1 MAEVID
7 VVDDFAAQTHLFV
20 ESDEFDDY
28 EKIPKAL
35 ESAREKYGVNFQG
48 NEAKLLFD
56 KNGEYVEFS
65 MPINIQGTFNKSTL
79 VWHEHFPWIREIHQ
93 DSGRIIPPIYPS

>member
-7 VVDDFAAQTHLFV
+7 VVDDFVLSVDSLIRVGGVAPV

-28 EKIPKAL
+28 EKIAKAL

-56 KNGEYVEFS
+56 KNGEYVGFS
-65 MPINIQGTFNKSTL
+65 MPINIQGTLNKSTL
-79 VWHEHFPWIREIHQ
+79 VWHEHFPWI
-93 DSGRIIPPIYPS
+93 

>member
-7 VVDDFAAQTHLFV
+7 VVDDFVLSLDSLIRVGGVAPV

-28 EKIPKAL
+28 EKIAKAL

-48 NEAKLLFD
+48 NEAKLLFG
-56 KNGEYVEFS
+56 KTANMLGSQCKLIF
-65 MPINIQGTFNKSTL
+65 KALSTKARL
-79 VWHEHFPWIREIHQ
+79 FL
-93 DSGRIIPPIYPS
+93 